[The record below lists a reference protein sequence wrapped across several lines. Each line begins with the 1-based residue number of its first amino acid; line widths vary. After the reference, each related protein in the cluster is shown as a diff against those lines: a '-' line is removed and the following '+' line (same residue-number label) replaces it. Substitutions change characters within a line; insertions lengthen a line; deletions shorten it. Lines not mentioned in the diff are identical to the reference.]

1 MPVVTALYYAMC
13 VYLIGILIWSFLREE
28 KSVSDMVLYLVLAAP
43 LILRVLH
50 VK

>member
-1 MPVVTALYYAMC
+1 MPVIMMLYYAMS
-13 VYLIGILIWSFLREE
+13 VYLIGILVWSFVKE
-28 KSVSDMVLYLVLAAP
+28 KQSISDMVLYLVLAAP

>member
-1 MPVVTALYYAMC
+1 MPVIMMLYYALS
-13 VYLIGILIWSFLREE
+13 VYLIGILVWSFIKEK